1 MAAMLKRLWS
11 SLSGAGDSPA
21 ASDSLDY
28 PQNKAESEINSVG
41 DTEASSDL
49 SGSKFSQL
57 SSPSVVRALAILGGV
72 ALVGVSL
79 WVKQQEWSGR
89 MALLSW
95 GLFGSGL
102 CLMIFSNRIAE
113 RGSAPPWLKYL
124 ESRLSQWLGV
134 RGWQL
139 LCLLISP
146 ILAWIAAIAAGD
158 DVWMFLPFV
167 AVTAWVSGIALAV
180 IGGWK
185 TGQTKLA
192 LTRQTLFVFGLVTA
206 MAFVIRGY
214 RLSNIPPVLTGDEA
228 GAGLAAVDVVHGLTN
243 NIFRAGWFSFPALH
257 SFLQAVPI
265 ALFGQTTQALRLTSV
280 LAGALTVGA
289 VYLFVREMF
298 DERSALFAAIFLAAF
313 HFHNHF
319 SRIGLNNIWDGLWL
333 VVVLGFLWHGWH
345 HGLRRSYLLAGLAL
359 GLSQFFYVSVRVLFV
374 LIPVWVLLAGFF
386 DRERLKGSLPHL
398 FTMGLVGFVS
408 FLPLAWYYLRYPED
422 FLAPLRRVSILGPW
436 MANEVSI
443 TGLASWKIILQQI
456 GLSLEGFAHTPL
468 RMWYQPGT
476 PLLRLLPAVLFFL
489 GLGLLLRRPKDGRAL
504 LLGIWLLAFG
514 TMNGFSESA
523 PAAQRYVAVAPAAAI
538 LVGYG
543 VAEGSVLLG
552 DLWPGYR
559 GVIGLAAFALVFL
572 LSLDEVNFYFREYTP
587 ESDLGGDNTLV
598 ADRLAKYLQDKPDS
612 WKVGLFGS
620 PRMGYYSIATLA
632 YLAPQIEGY
641 DFDAPWGSPENPQL
655 HGQVIFVFLPGH
667 EADLESIQSSYP
679 GEKLLQERT
688 KEGDRLY
695 WLYEVNLVE
704 GIQTDAHEIVPDYP
718 YPYPMSTP
726 VIELGGYP

>member
-11 SLSGAGDSPA
+11 SLSGSEDSPA
-21 ASDSLDY
+21 ASDSLAY
-28 PQNKAESEINSVG
+28 PQNEAESETNSVG
-41 DTEASSDL
+41 DTEASSKVN
-49 SGSKFSQL
+49 GSKFSL
-57 SSPSVVRALAILGGV
+57 PSSPSVIRALAILGGAV
-72 ALVGVSL
+72 LVGVSL
-79 WVKQQEWSGR
+79 WVKQQEWSSR

-95 GLFGSGL
+95 G
-102 CLMIFSNRIAE
+102 IFSAGLSVIIFSSRIAE
-113 RGSAPPWLKYL
+113 RGSTPPWLKFL

-134 RGWQL
+134 KGWQL
-139 LCLLISP
+139 LCLLVSP
-146 ILAWIAAIAAGD
+146 IMALIAAVAAGD
-158 DVWMFLPFV
+158 GVWMFLLFV
-167 AVTAWVSGIALAV
+167 AVTAWVSGIVLAV

-185 TGQTKLA
+185 TGQTKLS
-192 LTRQTLFVFGLVTA
+192 LTRQTLLVFGLIST
-206 MAFVIRGY
+206 MAFLIRGY
-214 RLSNIPPVLTGDEA
+214 HLSNIPPVLTGDEA
-228 GAGLAAVDVVHGLTN
+228 GAGLAAVDVVHGMTN

-265 ALFGQTTQALRLTSV
+265 ASFGQTTQALRLTSV

-289 VYLFVREMF
+289 VYLFMRELF
-298 DERSALFAAIFLAAF
+298 DERSALFAAVFLATF

-333 VVVLGFLWHGWH
+333 VVVLGFLWHGWQH
-345 HGLRRSYLLAGLAL
+345 DSRRSYLLAGLAL
-359 GLSQFFYVSVRVLFV
+359 GLSQYFYVSVRVLFV

-386 DRERLKGSLPHL
+386 DRDRLKGSLPNL
-398 FTMGLVGFVS
+398 FAMCLVGIVT

-422 FLAPLRRVSILGPW
+422 FLAPLLRVSILGPW

-443 TGLASWKIILQQI
+443 TGLAPWRIILQQV
-456 GLSLEGFAHTPL
+456 GLSLEGFAHIPL

-514 TMNGFSESA
+514 VMNGFSESA

-559 GVIGLAAFALVFL
+559 GVIGLAAFVLVFL

-587 ESDLGGDNTLV
+587 KSDLGGDNTLV
-598 ADRLAKYLQDKPDS
+598 ADRLAKYLQDKADS

-620 PRMGYYSIATLA
+620 PRMGYYSIASLA

-667 EADLESIQSSYP
+667 EVDLESIQISYP
-679 GEKLLQERT
+679 GGKLLQERT

-695 WLYEVNLVE
+695 WLYEVNVGE
-704 GIQTDAHEIVPDYP
+704 GIQTDAYKDRPD